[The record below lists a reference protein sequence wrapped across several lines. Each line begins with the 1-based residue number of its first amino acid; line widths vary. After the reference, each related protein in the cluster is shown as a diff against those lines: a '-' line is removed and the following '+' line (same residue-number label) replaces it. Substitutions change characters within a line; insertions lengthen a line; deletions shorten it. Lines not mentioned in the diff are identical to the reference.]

1 MEQSHRARRTQ
12 GSRAL
17 AATTARAGGDGV
29 VPPDRGAVAVLAG
42 APVPE
47 PAGARSDGER
57 PLVLVADDDPDVLDL
72 VVDRMEGMGFEVLA
86 ARDGGEAL
94 RLAVERNPAIAILDV
109 AMPRLD
115 GLEVTRRLRSRDP
128 ADGVAVILMTAR
140 VADADVVRGFEAGA
154 EEYIKKPFSV
164 RELTE
169 AVRRKQEQQALRRR
183 EAATRRMAGEQAALR
198 EVATAVAAEATPRQI
213 FALVAEAAGTTLGA
227 DAAAVLRLGDV
238 PGAARVVGAWA
249 ADGRPA
255 PRLGGLL
262 PVARDDDP
270 LAALAR
276 TAAALLGGHEDP
288 PVGVAPIRVGEQTWG
303 AVALASGGAPFHPE
317 VEECL
322 PRFAELVGLTI
333 ANADARH
340 QLTTL
345 ASVDGL
351 TGLLNQRSF
360 KERLVAEVRTA
371 RRRHRPLSLA
381 LLDIDHFKRV
391 NDVYGHAVGDRVL
404 AEVARRLKAAVRAG
418 ETVAR
423 IGGEEFAW
431 VLPATDGANARAAA
445 ERARR
450 AVSERPFPV
459 VGTLTVSAGV
469 CELGG
474 EARDA
479 DELFRL
485 ADVALYWAKSR
496 GRDRCTEYS
505 GESARA
511 ASEAAER
518 AGREREEALAGIR
531 TLAALV
537 DGKSPATRG
546 HSERVAALAQQ
557 LALACGWTHDRA
569 ALLREVGLVHDVG
582 KIAVPDEILLK
593 PGALDEDERLQ
604 IRNHP
609 VVGARMVAGLFTDEQ
624 AAWLRHHHER
634 FAGGGY
640 PDGLLGAGIP
650 IGARLLAIADAW
662 DAMTSERVYQTAR
675 TAAEALAECRRE
687 AGGHFCPQGVAALA
701 RLWEEGR
708 IPGPGAGPV
717 EGM

>member
-12 GSRAL
+12 GSRAP
-17 AATTARAGGDGV
+17 AAAARA
-29 VPPDRGAVAVLAG
+29 DRGGVAVLAG
-42 APVPE
+42 APAAE
-47 PAGARSDGER
+47 PAGARDEDER
-57 PLVLVADDDPDVLDL
+57 PLVLVADDDPDVLEL
-72 VVDRMEGMGFEVLA
+72 VVDRIEGMGFEVVA

-109 AMPRLD
+109 AMPLLD
-115 GLEVTRRLRSRDP
+115 GLEVTRRLRARDP

-154 EEYIKKPFSV
+154 EEYIKKPFSL

-198 EVATAVAAEATPRQI
+198 EVATAVAAEATPRQV

-238 PGAARVVGAWA
+238 PHAARVVGAWA
-249 ADGRPA
+249 ADGRAA

-262 PVARDDDP
+262 PVARDEDDP

-276 TAAALLGGHEDP
+276 TAAALLGGQDDP
-288 PVGVAPIRVGEQTWG
+288 PVGVAPIRIGELTWG

-360 KERLVAEVRTA
+360 KERLESEVTTA
-371 RRRHRPLSLA
+371 RRRGRPLSLA
-381 LLDIDHFKRV
+381 VLDIDHFKRV
-391 NDVYGHAVGDRVL
+391 NDVYGHAAGDRVL

-431 VLPATDGANARAAA
+431 VLPATDGANAHAAA

-474 EARDA
+474 EAGDA
-479 DELFRL
+479 GELFRL
-485 ADVALYWAKSR
+485 ADVALYWAKRR
-496 GRDRCTEYS
+496 GRDLCMAYS
-505 GESARA
+505 LEAARA
-511 ASEAAER
+511 VSEAVER
-518 AGREREEALAGIR
+518 AGREREQALAGIR
-531 TLAALV
+531 MLAAMV

-557 LALACGWTHDRA
+557 LALACGWSHDRA
-569 ALLREVGLVHDVG
+569 ALLREVALVHDVG

-593 PGALDEDERLQ
+593 PGALDDDERLQ

-624 AAWLRHHHER
+624 TAWLRHHHER

-640 PDGLLGAGIP
+640 PDGLPGGRIP
-650 IGARLLAIADAW
+650 MGARLLAIADAW
-662 DAMTSERVYQTAR
+662 DAMTSHRVYKTAR
-675 TAAEALAECRRE
+675 TAEEALAECRRE

-708 IPGPGAGPV
+708 IPGPDAGPV